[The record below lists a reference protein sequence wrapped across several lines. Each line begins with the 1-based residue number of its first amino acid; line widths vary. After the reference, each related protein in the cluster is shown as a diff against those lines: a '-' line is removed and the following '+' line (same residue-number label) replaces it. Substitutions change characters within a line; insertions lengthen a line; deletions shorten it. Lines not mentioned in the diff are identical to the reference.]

1 MGDRTIQLLTKFI
14 EIQNY
19 LMKMYKNTSNI
30 QGQYDTKI
38 KTCSKVMVQQYNKKM
53 TIYDEMIR
61 IAAEK
66 DDDTTTED
74 FPIIYDM
81 LVERQN
87 KNKLVRINGYADVV
101 ELAYENSL
109 DVVHMVDKILLMI
122 EEKQLKHHNL
132 KNVLMKIRE
141 IEQKDSKALKHIIDT
156 NSPCDNREVISKDS
170 SE

>member
-19 LMKMYKNTSNI
+19 LMRMYKNASNI
-30 QGQYDTKI
+30 QGQYDAKI

-61 IAAEK
+61 VAADK

-74 FPIIYDM
+74 FPIIFEM

-87 KNKLVRINGYADVV
+87 KNKLVRINGYKEVV

-109 DVVHMVDKILLMI
+109 DVVRMVDKILKLI

-132 KNVLMKIRE
+132 KTVLMKIQE

-156 NSPCDNREVISKDS
+156 NRLCEN
-170 SE
+170 SELFS